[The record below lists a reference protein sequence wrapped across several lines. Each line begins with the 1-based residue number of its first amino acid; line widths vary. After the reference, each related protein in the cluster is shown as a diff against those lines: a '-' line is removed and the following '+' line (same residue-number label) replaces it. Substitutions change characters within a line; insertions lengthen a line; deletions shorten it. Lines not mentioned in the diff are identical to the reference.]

1 MSYQATEDQGS
12 PRITPAV
19 QWLISLN
26 VLVYFLQ
33 LTVVKQEAMRAAL
46 GFELTSLVER
56 PWTVFTYMFVHAGFL
71 HLAGNMYALW
81 LFGTRLERA
90 WSPGSFTRYYL
101 LCGLGGWLA
110 HVMFFRHGGYLVGA
124 SAGVYGVMLAYAMR
138 WPNDEMMLFPLF
150 ISVKVKWVV
159 IALCAFTAVAGI
171 ASLSAAA
178 GAASGV
184 AYAAHFGGLATGWL
198 YLRWISATPSLDSLR
213 QRVSH
218 IPDLPDETPRAI
230 PRAHPRPRERTPEV
244 DEVVARSN
252 QITARRAAGPTLRS
266 KVGKA
271 RTDALDDVL
280 DKISREGLDSL
291 TSEERRLLEEVSRR
305 LRDS

>member
-12 PRITPAV
+12 ARITPAV

-33 LTVVKQEAMRAAL
+33 LTVVSQGAMRAAL

-56 PWTVFTYMFVHAGFL
+56 PWTVFTYMFVHGGFL

-90 WSPGSFTRYYL
+90 WSPGSFTRYFL

-110 HVMFFRHGGYLVGA
+110 HVMFFRHAGYLVGA

-159 IALCAFTAVAGI
+159 MALCLFSAAASV
-171 ASLSAAA
+171 ASLSAAE
-178 GAASGV
+178 GAATGV
-184 AYAAHFGGLATGWL
+184 AHLAHAGGLATGWL

-252 QITARRAAGPTLRS
+252 QITARRAVGPSLRS

-280 DKISREGLDSL
+280 DKISREGLGSL

>member
-33 LTVVKQEAMRAAL
+33 LTVVSPEAMRAAL
-46 GFELTSLVER
+46 GFELPALVER
-56 PWTVFTYMFVHAGFL
+56 PWTVFTYMFVHGGFL

-110 HVMFFRHGGYLVGA
+110 HVMFFRHAGYLVGA

-138 WPNDEMMLFPLF
+138 WPNDEMILFPLF
-150 ISVKVKWVV
+150 IAVKVKWVV
-159 IALCAFTAVAGI
+159 IALCAVSAVASI
-171 ASLSAAA
+171 ASLD
-178 GAASGV
+178 AASGAATGV
-184 AYAAHFGGLATGWL
+184 AHAAHFGGLATGWL
-198 YLRWISATPSLDSLR
+198 YLRWISVTPSLDGLR

-252 QITARRAAGPTLRS
+252 QITARRAAGPTLTS
-266 KVGKA
+266 KVGMA
-271 RTDALDDVL
+271 RTEALNDVL
-280 DKISREGLDSL
+280 DKISREGLESL

>member
-1 MSYQATEDQGS
+1 MSYQASEEQGV

-33 LTVVKQEAMRAAL
+33 LTIIKQEDMRAAL
-46 GFELTSLVER
+46 GFELSSLVER

-71 HLAGNMYALW
+71 HLASNMYALW
-81 LFGTRLERA
+81 LFGSRLERA

-110 HVMFFRHGGYLVGA
+110 YVMFFRHAGYLIGA

-138 WPNDEMMLFPLF
+138 WPNDEMILFPLF
-150 ISVKVKWVV
+150 IPVKVKWVV
-159 IALCAFTAVAGI
+159 IGLCSITAVAGI
-171 ASLSAAA
+171 ASLNAA
-178 GAASGV
+178 GGAAGGV

-218 IPDLPDETPRAI
+218 IPDLPEETPRAI
-230 PRAHPRPRERTPEV
+230 PRAHPRPRERAPEV

-252 QITARRAAGPTLRS
+252 QITARRTAGPTLTS

-271 RTDALDDVL
+271 RTDALNDVL
-280 DKISREGLDSL
+280 DKISREGLGSL

>member
-1 MSYQATEDQGS
+1 MAYLATDDQGP

-26 VLVYFLQ
+26 VLVYFLE
-33 LTVVKQEAMRAAL
+33 LTVIGDARMRAAL
-46 GFELTSLVER
+46 GFELSSLVEQ
-56 PWTVFTYMFVHAGFL
+56 PWTVFTYMFVHGGFW
-71 HLAGNMYALW
+71 HLATNMYALW
-81 LFGTRLERA
+81 LFGSRLERA
-90 WSPGSFTRYYL
+90 WSPGSFTRYYF

-110 HVMFFRHGGYLVGA
+110 HVMFFRHSGYLVGA

-138 WPNDEMMLFPLF
+138 WPNDEMVIFPLF
-150 ISVKVKWVV
+150 IAVKVKWVV
-159 IALCAFTAVAGI
+159 IALCAITAVFGIMSLGAG
-171 ASLSAAA
+171 
-178 GAASGV
+178 SGV

-198 YLRWISATPSLDSLR
+198 YLRWISATPSLDSFR

-252 QITARRAAGPTLRS
+252 QITAKRAAGTLTS

-271 RTDALDDVL
+271 RTDALNDVL
-280 DKISREGLDSL
+280 DKISREGLGSL
-291 TSEERRLLEEVSRR
+291 TPDERRLLDEVSRR

>member
-33 LTVVKQEAMRAAL
+33 LTVIGDARMRSAL

-56 PWTVFTYMFVHAGFL
+56 PWTVFTYMFVHAGFW
-71 HLAGNMYALW
+71 HLATNMYGLW
-81 LFGTRLERA
+81 LFGPRVERA
-90 WSPGSFTRYYL
+90 WSPGSFARYYV

-110 HVMFFRHGGYLVGA
+110 HVMFFRHAGYLVGA

-138 WPNDEMMLFPLF
+138 WPNDEMVLFPLF
-150 ISVKVKWVV
+150 IPVKVKWMV
-159 IALCAFTAVAGI
+159 IGVCALTAAASI
-171 ASLSAAA
+171 ASLHAAD

-198 YLRWISATPSLDSLR
+198 YLRWISATPSLDSFR

-218 IPDLPDETPRAI
+218 IQDVPDETPRAI
-230 PRAHPRPRERTPEV
+230 PRAHPRPRERAPEV

-252 QITARRAAGPTLRS
+252 QITAKRAAGTLTS

-271 RTDALDDVL
+271 RTDALNDVL
-280 DKISREGLDSL
+280 DKISREGLGSL
-291 TSEERRLLEEVSRR
+291 TAEERRLLDEVSKR